1 MILMLRYPHIKLTC
15 LCVIKAESP
24 KAECF
29 ESLSAME
36 MAEQITLLDH
46 IVFRS
51 IPYEITRKPLFMNLA
66 PQMSNLVASQIMTHT
81 DVGSR
86 ASSIEKWLAVA
97 DICRCLNN
105 YNGVLE
111 ITSAL
116 NRSAIYRLKK
126 TWAKVCK
133 QVYILLLNR
142 LITVAPTYST
152 LCTKL

>member
-1 MILMLRYPHIKLTC
+1 MKVSPNIQTLRTC
-15 LCVIKAESP
+15 HVPLV
-24 KAECF
+24 
-29 ESLSAME
+29 SL
-36 MAEQITLLDH
+36 
-46 IVFRS
+46 
-51 IPYEITRKPLFMNLA
+51 
-66 PQMSNLVASQIMTHT
+66 QMSNLVASEIMTHT

-86 ASSIEKWLAVA
+86 AGSIEKWLAVA

-133 QVYILLLNR
+133 QVAYLQRTDGIQTR
-142 LITVAPTYST
+142 P
-152 LCTKL
+152 LCREPYCACVFSDEGSDGQAAEDGVIRGSVQKPQRDAEEVNTATHNVTNVSV

>member
-1 MILMLRYPHIKLTC
+1 MKSVFVSC
-15 LCVIKAESP
+15 L
-24 KAECF
+24 
-29 ESLSAME
+29 
-36 MAEQITLLDH
+36 
-46 IVFRS
+46 VFV
-51 IPYEITRKPLFMNLA
+51 

-116 NRSAIYRLKK
+116 NRSAIFRLKK

-133 QVYILLLNR
+133 QVSVGSLTVDLSLFRTGRVKDPVCVFQTKSLMDR
-142 LITVAPTYST
+142 LQKTVSSEGRFKNLRET
-152 LCTKL
+152 LKK

>member
-1 MILMLRYPHIKLTC
+1 
-15 LCVIKAESP
+15 
-24 KAECF
+24 
-29 ESLSAME
+29 
-36 MAEQITLLDH
+36 
-46 IVFRS
+46 
-51 IPYEITRKPLFMNLA
+51 
-66 PQMSNLVASQIMTHT
+66 MSNLVASHIISHT

-116 NRSAIYRLKK
+116 NRSAVYRLKK

-133 QVYILLLNR
+133 QVWTEPPRLQLNHSG
-142 LITVAPTYST
+142 VQEDSA
-152 LCTKL
+152 LCVFRRRR